1 MADDSK
7 KNPEETGDVQVVE
20 RAKTKRPRRYAVLF
34 HNDDYTTMEFV
45 VHVLI
50 KFFRKSET
58 EATHIMLS
66 VHHRGYGV
74 AGIYPRDVA
83 ETKVSQVS
91 EYARAHGHPLKLSA
105 EPEGDEE

>member
-1 MADDSK
+1 MADDQEK
-7 KNPEETGDVQVVE
+7 TPQGDLHLAE

-45 VHVLI
+45 VHVLM
-50 KFFRKSET
+50 KFFRKNDA
-58 EATHIMLS
+58 EATHIMLN

-74 AGIYPRDVA
+74 AGVYPRDMA